1 MNERDGGKSTGKSRS
16 GADADS
22 AVRIQTA
29 RPTRPAP
36 PYSNVEDEGGH
47 TAAPAS
53 SARDHLRRERPT
65 MELPQVARHSPLPQP
80 TSNRLSDAPS
90 APKTDDHADDPFFDE
105 VKPSDLS
112 AVFQPIV
119 SLNTGQVFAYEALV
133 RCRVPRFAYPPALF
147 ERAGESRATG
157 RLGRMIRE
165 IAVPLCSGL
174 PLFVNLHPSELEEGW
189 LVRPD
194 DPIFSHDHD
203 LYLEITESAPLTH
216 FDLCTSVL
224 REVCSRASAYLVV
237 DDLGAGYSNLKIIA
251 DLEPKVV
258 KLDRQLVQDLG
269 AKPRQQK
276 LVSFTVNLCNQLGAA
291 VVAEGIETYDEL
303 KAVVDCGA
311 QYGQGY
317 LLARPGFP
325 IPTITWPLH
334 VGPAAAP
341 AQTQARRR

>member
-1 MNERDGGKSTGKSRS
+1 MGSGKRTG

-22 AVRIQTA
+22 AIRIQTA

-36 PYSNVEDEGGH
+36 PYSDTDDDHSGPAVAAAGG
-47 TAAPAS
+47 
-53 SARDHLRRERPT
+53 ARDHLRRDRPT
-65 MELPQVARHSPLPQP
+65 MDLPMVTPS
-80 TSNRLSDAPS
+80 SNRLSDAPS
-90 APKTDDHADDPFFDE
+90 APKKEDHDEDPFFEE

-119 SLNTGQVFAYEALV
+119 SLNNGQVFAYEALV
-133 RCRVPRFAYPPALF
+133 RCGVPRFASPPALF

-165 IAVPLCSGL
+165 IAVPLCGGL
-174 PLFVNLHPSELEEGW
+174 PLFVNLHPNELEEGW

-203 LYLEITESAPLTH
+203 VYLEITESAPLTH
-216 FDLCTSVL
+216 FELCTSVL

-269 AKPRQQK
+269 SKPRQQK

-325 IPTITWPLH
+325 IPTVNWPI
-334 VGPAAAP
+334 GEPAKP
-341 AQTQARRR
+341 QPTQARRR

>member
-1 MNERDGGKSTGKSRS
+1 
-16 GADADS
+16 
-22 AVRIQTA
+22 
-29 RPTRPAP
+29 
-36 PYSNVEDEGGH
+36 
-47 TAAPAS
+47 
-53 SARDHLRRERPT
+53 
-65 MELPQVARHSPLPQP
+65 
-80 TSNRLSDAPS
+80 
-90 APKTDDHADDPFFDE
+90 
-105 VKPSDLS
+105 
-112 AVFQPIV
+112 
-119 SLNTGQVFAYEALV
+119 V
-133 RCRVPRFAYPPALF
+133 RCRLPRFASPPALF
-147 ERAGESRATG
+147 ERAGQSRATG

-165 IAVPLCSGL
+165 IAVPLCGGL
-174 PLFVNLHPSELEEGW
+174 PLFVNLHPNELEEGW

-216 FDLCTSVL
+216 FELCTSVL

-269 AKPRQQK
+269 SKPRQQK

-303 KAVVDCGA
+303 MAVIDCGA

-325 IPTITWPLH
+325 IPTITWPVGP
-334 VGPAAAP
+334 VGPAAK
-341 AQTQARRR
+341 AQPTQARRR